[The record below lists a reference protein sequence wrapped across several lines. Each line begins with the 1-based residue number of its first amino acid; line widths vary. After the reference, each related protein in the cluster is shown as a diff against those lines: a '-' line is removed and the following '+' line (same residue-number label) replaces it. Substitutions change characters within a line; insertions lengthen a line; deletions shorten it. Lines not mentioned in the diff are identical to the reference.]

1 MLLKIGI
8 LAIIGAFIGWM
19 TNVFA
24 IKLLFR
30 PFQPINI
37 LGFKLQGLIPKRK
50 EDIAKNVGET
60 IEQEL
65 VTIEEILDK
74 IIEDVDKSD
83 IKQLIQDKINTI
95 IKEKLSVLIP
105 PAIKELILGYV
116 NDFVKKNGDDMID
129 ELTEKMIHK
138 ATQKVDISKM
148 IEEKIIAF
156 DMAEVER
163 IVLEVAKKE
172 LKHIEYLGGVIGFV
186 IGIVQG
192 LIILNL

>member
-8 LAIIGAFIGWM
+8 LAMIGAFIGWM

-30 PFQPINI
+30 PFKPINI

-50 EDIAKNVGET
+50 KDIAKNVGET
-60 IEQEL
+60 IEKEL

-83 IKQLIQDKINTI
+83 IKKLIQEKINKI
-95 IKEKLSVLIP
+95 VKEKLSVFIP

-116 NDFVKKNGDDMID
+116 DDFVKKNGDDMID

-138 ATQKVDISKM
+138 ATQNVDISQM
-148 IEEKIIAF
+148 IEEKIIEF
-156 DMAEVER
+156 DMAQVER
-163 IVLEVAKKE
+163 IVLDVARKE
-172 LKHIEYLGGVIGFV
+172 LKHIEYLGGVIGFI

-192 LIILNL
+192 LIILNI

>member
-30 PFQPINI
+30 PFNPINI

-74 IIEDVDKSD
+74 IIEDLDKSD
-83 IKQLIQDKINTI
+83 IKKLIQEKINTVV
-95 IKEKLSVLIP
+95 KEKLSVLIP

-163 IVLEVAKKE
+163 IVLDVAKKE
-172 LKHIEYLGGVIGFV
+172 LKHIEYLGGVIGFI

>member
-30 PFQPINI
+30 PFNPINI

-74 IIEDVDKSD
+74 IIEDLDKSD
-83 IKQLIQDKINTI
+83 IKKLIQEKINTVV
-95 IKEKLSVLIP
+95 KEKLSVLIP

-156 DMAEVER
+156 NMAEVER
-163 IVLEVAKKE
+163 IVLDVAKKE
-172 LKHIEYLGGVIGFV
+172 LKHIEYLGGVIGFI